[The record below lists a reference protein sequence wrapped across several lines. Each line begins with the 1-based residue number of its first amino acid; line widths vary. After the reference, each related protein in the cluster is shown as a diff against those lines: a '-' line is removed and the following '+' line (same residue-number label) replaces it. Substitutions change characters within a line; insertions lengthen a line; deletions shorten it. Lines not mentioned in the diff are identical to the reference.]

1 MHTTFIHTPAPLQQ
15 KNKDPRAGTAILL
28 ALGIIAVVSIVC
40 GYLGFTASQQMR
52 MMQITRDMIKA
63 KMIAET
69 GLNIAYNRIKSNF
82 KAAPSTALD
91 STFSEGRFVVV
102 SEAVPSNEQRYKLKS
117 TGYCG
122 LGRHTVSADIENR
135 VITPAED
142 DDDRFFALD
151 YNLLVGGALSMTG
164 NFYAGVGAIHANGAV
179 TMNGSSS
186 VNSTTISSA
195 SSITLK
201 KTTNISAIPDQPQ
214 VSIQPETLSEAIA
227 ALKDYAQQHGAIY
240 ASGADIPANPPGGI
254 AWCTGSDTGWSGV
267 GTGCFIFDGA
277 FSTKHLTLQSVD
289 GYPALVVTGANAL
302 TLNAGTT
309 INGALILPSSS
320 LKVNGHTTI
329 YGAIVIGQNVTG
341 NGTADLYA
349 GSAPGFNL
357 PPQAESTDNVVITAW
372 Y

>member
-1 MHTTFIHTPAPLQQ
+1 MNTRIHTSNPAH
-15 KNKDPRAGTAILL
+15 KNRTDPRSGAAVLL
-28 ALGIIAVVSIVC
+28 ALGIISIVSIVC

-69 GLNIAYNRIKSNF
+69 GLNIAYNRVKNDFSV
-82 KAAPSTALD
+82 APSIAFD
-91 STFSEGRFVVV
+91 SAFSDGRFVVI
-102 SEAVPSNEQRYKLKS
+102 SEAVASNEQRYKLKS
-117 TGYCG
+117 VGYCG
-122 LGRHTVSADIENR
+122 LGQHTVSADIENR
-135 VITPAED
+135 VIVNTED
-142 DDDRFFALD
+142 PDDRVFTLD

-164 NFYAGVGAIHANGAV
+164 NFYAGVGSIHANGAV

-186 VNSTTISSA
+186 VNSTTISS
-195 SSITLK
+195 SSSVTLK
-201 KTTNISAIPDQPQ
+201 RTTNITALPNQPQ
-214 VSIQPETLSEAIA
+214 VAIQPDTLSAAIS
-227 ALKDYAQQHGAIY
+227 ALKDYAQQNGAVY
-240 ASGADIPANPPGGI
+240 ASGADIPASPPGGI

-277 FSTKHLTLQSVD
+277 FSSKHLTLQATD
-289 GYPALVVTGANAL
+289 GYPALVVTSANAL

-309 INGALILPSSS
+309 INGALILPTSS

-341 NGTADLYA
+341 NGTADIYA
-349 GSAPGFNL
+349 GTGPGFNL
-357 PPQAESTDNVVITAW
+357 PPKENLTDNVVITAW